1 VTLDGSASSDPNGQ
15 TLTYQ
20 WYANSGSTG
29 CTNSTTGPSTGLLST
44 ATTEISDGGT
54 YSSGATETFALVVT
68 DTEGLTNCQFQT
80 VTMP

>member
-29 CTNSTTGPSTGLLST
+29 CTNATTGPSTGLLST

-54 YSSGATETFALVVT
+54 YSSGTTETFALVVT
-68 DTEGLTNCQFQT
+68 DTEGLTNCQSQT